1 MRRKAVHLIAAIA
14 ESLRFFA
21 IAFLAYSIGALGSSS
36 VSSMLRY
43 AAAPQILF
51 AAGFFFLWLDPAR
64 YGSYRPLLLLG
75 KAASLVCFLP
85 LGAAVAADPA
95 SRGISLGVPAL
106 GFWLALLIAM
116 VDILSLSVLLLAKNE
131 DASIGQPVPS
141 EASRPKPAGQSPDE
155 IERVEV

>member
-1 MRRKAVHLIAAIA
+1 MRRKPVHLIAAIA

-21 IAFLAYSIGALGSSS
+21 IAFLAYSMGALGSSS
-36 VSSMLRY
+36 VSSILRY

-64 YGSYRPLLLLG
+64 YGPYRPLLLLG
-75 KAASLVCFLP
+75 KTASLVCFLP
-85 LGAAVAADPA
+85 MGATVAADPA
-95 SRGISLGVPAL
+95 SRGNSLGISAL

-116 VDILSLSVLLLAKNE
+116 VDILSLSVLLLTRNE
-131 DASIGQPVPS
+131 DASVGPAALS
-141 EASRPKPAGQSPDE
+141 EAKAPKPAGQSPDE